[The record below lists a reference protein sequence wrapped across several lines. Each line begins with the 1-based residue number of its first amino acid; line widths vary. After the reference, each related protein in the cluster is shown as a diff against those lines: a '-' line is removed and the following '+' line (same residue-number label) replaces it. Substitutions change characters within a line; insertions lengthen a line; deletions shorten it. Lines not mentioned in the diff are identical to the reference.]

1 MDNLYIYNRARSVPE
16 EAKKQITAGRLRGM
30 TDINPLFRIKTL
42 TELFGPCGIGWTY
55 EIDKQWVES
64 YGEEVAAF
72 CNIQLRVKI
81 DGEWSM
87 SIPGTGGS
95 KFAAK
100 EKSGVYVSDECYK
113 MALTDAISVACKA
126 LGVGADIYWSNDR
139 TKYSKP
145 DTFEPATEAQIK
157 TIRELCEKHNINR
170 AALLAKKGVEEK
182 NMTAAQ
188 AGAILSYIKIEL
200 KKHERKGENP
210 GNIQGL
216 ENREE
221 QGKPTD

>member
-16 EAKKQITAGRLRGM
+16 EAKKQITAGRLKGM

-95 KFAAK
+95 KLAAK
-100 EKSGVYVSDECYK
+100 EKSGVYVSDECFK
-113 MALTDAISVACKA
+113 MALTDALSVACKQ
-126 LGVGADIYWSNDR
+126 LGIGADVYWAADR
-139 TKYSKP
+139 TKYSTPQEKE
-145 DTFEPATEAQIK
+145 DPATAAQIN
-157 TIRELCEKHNINR
+157 TIKGLCDKHNINYPK
-170 AALLAKKGVEEK
+170 LLAMKGVEEK
-182 NMTAAQ
+182 TMTGPQ
-188 AGAILSYIKIEL
+188 AGMVLSYIK
-200 KKHERKGENP
+200 K
-210 GNIQGL
+210 NI
-216 ENREE
+216 
-221 QGKPTD
+221 

>member
-1 MDNLYIYNRARSVPE
+1 MENMDIYNRVRAVPE

-30 TDINPLFRIKTL
+30 TDINPIFRIKTL

-100 EKSGVYVSDECYK
+100 EKSGVYVSDECFK
-113 MALTDAISVACKA
+113 MALTDALSVACKQ
-126 LGVGADIYWSNDR
+126 LGIGADVYWAADR
-139 TKYSKP
+139 TKYSTPQEKE
-145 DTFEPATEAQIK
+145 DPATAAQIN
-157 TIRELCEKHNINR
+157 TIKGLCDKYNINYPK
-170 AALLAKKGVEEK
+170 LLAMKGVEEK
-182 NMTAAQ
+182 TMTGPQ
-188 AGAILSYIKIEL
+188 AGMILTYIK
-200 KKHERKGENP
+200 K
-210 GNIQGL
+210 NIKD
-216 ENREE
+216 E
-221 QGKPTD
+221 

>member
-16 EAKKQITAGRLRGM
+16 GAKKQITAGRLKGM

-95 KFAAK
+95 KLAAK
-100 EKSGVYVSDECYK
+100 EKSGVYVSDECFK
-113 MALTDAISVACKA
+113 MALTDALSVACKQ
-126 LGVGADIYWSNDR
+126 LGIGADVYWAGNR
-139 TKYSKP
+139 TKYSTPQEKE
-145 DTFEPATEAQIK
+145 DPATAAQIN
-157 TIRELCEKHNINR
+157 TIKGLCEKHNINYPK
-170 AALLAKKGVEEK
+170 LLAMKGVEEK
-182 NMTAAQ
+182 TMTGPQ
-188 AGAILSYIKIEL
+188 AGMILTYIK
-200 KKHERKGENP
+200 K
-210 GNIQGL
+210 NIKD
-216 ENREE
+216 E
-221 QGKPTD
+221 

>member
-100 EKSGVYVSDECYK
+100 EKSGVYVSDECFK
-113 MALTDAISVACKA
+113 MALTDALSVACKQ
-126 LGVGADIYWSNDR
+126 LGIGADVYWAADR
-139 TKYSKP
+139 TKYSTPQEKE
-145 DTFEPATEAQIK
+145 DPATAAQIN
-157 TIRELCEKHNINR
+157 TIKGLCDKYNINYPK
-170 AALLAKKGVEEK
+170 LLAMKGVEEK
-182 NMTAAQ
+182 TMTGPQ
-188 AGAILSYIKIEL
+188 AGMILTYIK
-200 KKHERKGENP
+200 K
-210 GNIQGL
+210 NIKD
-216 ENREE
+216 E
-221 QGKPTD
+221 

>member
-16 EAKKQITAGRLRGM
+16 EAKKQITAGRLKGM

-95 KFAAK
+95 KLAAK
-100 EKSGVYVSDECYK
+100 EKSGVYVSDECFK
-113 MALTDAISVACKA
+113 MALTDALSVACKQ
-126 LGVGADIYWSNDR
+126 LGIGADVYWAADR
-139 TKYSKP
+139 TKYSTPQEKE
-145 DTFEPATEAQIK
+145 DPATAAQIN
-157 TIRELCEKHNINR
+157 TIKGLCDKHNINYPK
-170 AALLAKKGVEEK
+170 LLAMKGVEEK
-182 NMTAAQ
+182 TMTGPQ
-188 AGAILSYIKIEL
+188 AGMVLTYIK
-200 KKHERKGENP
+200 K
-210 GNIQGL
+210 NIKD
-216 ENREE
+216 E
-221 QGKPTD
+221 